1 MRSKIKTIDLQI
13 WRQEE
18 NEQKKKKQIIVREKN
33 NFFSRGHILYFFE
46 NLFYLGTLV
55 SRFT

>member
-18 NEQKKKKQIIVREKN
+18 NEQKKKTVFCTGKKQL
-33 NFFSRGHILYFFE
+33 FFSRKQLYIL
-46 NLFYLGTLV
+46 
-55 SRFT
+55 

>member
-18 NEQKKKKQIIVREKN
+18 NEQKKKKQINCTGKKQL
-33 NFFSRGHILYFFE
+33 FFSRKQLYIL
-46 NLFYLGTLV
+46 
-55 SRFT
+55 

>member
-18 NEQKKKKQIIVREKN
+18 NEQNIVREKN

-46 NLFYLGTLV
+46 NLFYSG
-55 SRFT
+55 FTFHIKF